1 MNGVSMRGSGVDS
14 VDYNGVF
21 FCSTCESEYELDGS
35 TDDYGIVAYAEC
47 PKCKRVLE
55 VEVPSKE
62 QLREDYWADYDPN
75 N

>member
-1 MNGVSMRGSGVDS
+1 MAISMRGSGIYS
-14 VDYNGVF
+14 ADYTGVF
-21 FCSTCESEYELDGS
+21 FCSTCESEFELEGA

-47 PKCKRVLE
+47 PQCKSVLE

-62 QLREDYWADYDPN
+62 QLRADYWADYDPN